1 MAFIENTHDLLRVGE
16 MKTVERKPAKLV
28 VGLALLLSCAFL
40 AACARGIDDRADVRA
55 ALDQYRLDVDA
66 MRPGGAPRPDQ
77 DADRA
82 LFGNALRLVL
92 ETYVTP
98 SDPRALAAAAVEG
111 YRTKRHDAPDASTRV
126 LTEAAIDGMLAALD
140 PYSAFLSAQ
149 HVREL
154 RDEIYGDR
162 ASLDSEGPSTA
173 DAIRKRPKLRPVTH
187 RLAGDI
193 AYIRVRQFNEQ
204 AGAQVAEA
212 LESLR
217 RQSRGRLAGAV
228 LDLRDNPGGLVEQ
241 AVKVAEHFVGSA
253 EIVSTRGH
261 GVGTRHYFSGASADV
276 LAGLPMAVLIDNRS
290 ASAAEIV
297 AGALQDHQRA
307 VVFGTRSFGKGSVQT
322 VYWLPGGEAVRLT
335 TARYF
340 RPSGAMVD
348 CVGIAPNVEIRP
360 APPAEAGAGG
370 RAGGKP
376 YLGRPPCSV
385 AIAPP
390 LETAPAAALCPEIAA
405 DVPDRSLDCAIAALR
420 TRRLS
425 ASVHTRAATD

>member
-1 MAFIENTHDLLRVGE
+1 
-16 MKTVERKPAKLV
+16 MKAGRKPTKLV

-40 AACARGIDDRADVRA
+40 GACARGIDDRADVRV
-55 ALDQYRLDVDA
+55 ALDQYRLGVDP
-66 MRPGGAPRPDQ
+66 MRPRGAAYPDQ
-77 DADRA
+77 DADHA

-92 ETYVTP
+92 ESYVTP
-98 SDPRALAAAAVEG
+98 SDPRALVAAAVDG
-111 YRTKRHDAPDASTRV
+111 YRMKRYGNPDASTRV
-126 LTEAAIDGMLAALD
+126 LTEAAIDSMLAALD
-140 PYSAFLSAQ
+140 PYSAFLSTER
-149 HVREL
+149 VREL

-162 ASLDSEGPSTA
+162 ASLDVEGPSTA
-173 DAIRKRPKLRPVTH
+173 DADATDAGGQGGAIRKRSKLRPVTH

-193 AYIRVRQFNEQ
+193 GYIRIRQFNEQ
-204 AGAQVAEA
+204 TGAQLADA
-212 LESLR
+212 LMSLR
-217 RQSRGRLAGAV
+217 RQSRGQLAGAV

-241 AVKVAEHFVGSA
+241 AVKVAEQFVGSA

-276 LAGLPMAVLIDNRS
+276 LAGLPMAVLINNRS

-297 AGALQDHQRA
+297 AGALQDYQRA

-340 RPSGAMVD
+340 RPSGGVVD

-360 APPAEAGAGG
+360 APSSEAGAEG

-376 YLGRPPCSV
+376 YLGRPPCSI

-390 LETAPAAALCPEIAA
+390 LETTPAAALCPEVAA
-405 DVPDRSLDCAIAALR
+405 DAPDRPLDCAIAALR
-420 TRRLS
+420 MRRLS
-425 ASVHTRAATD
+425 ASVQTRAID